1 MSKLDPAR
9 LQAAI
14 QDGYLRYFDTA
25 FWLRDD
31 KLMAERR
38 RLLQQ
43 DGNIFQ
49 DALIE
54 PVPDYPPEQT
64 ILEACAN
71 VRLDHTIADQLAA
84 MLFGSDSRFQLWSH
98 QARSLRVSLVQDDQG
113 PRNVIVT
120 SGTGSGKTESFLLPV
135 FARLLSEAQ
144 SWRSQPDLNRWWT
157 FDRGPWRGC
166 RADETREAAVRTLIL
181 YPTNALVE
189 DQISRLRQAVEMVG
203 SDVSAAGIFF
213 GRYTGAT
220 LGLGEVPSQLR
231 QPNVRRI
238 ARELLEMERVRDGL
252 AHRDREI
259 KCQFPD
265 PRRGE
270 LLTRWDMLESPPDI
284 LVTNYSM
291 INVMLMREREA
302 PIFEATRR
310 WLASGQERCFTLVV
324 DELHSYRGT
333 QGTEVAFI
341 VRSLLRRLG
350 LAPDSPQL
358 RILATSASLEGDTG
372 RHFAE
377 QFFGVPAET
386 FEIVSGEPRPPPP
399 LVRLPRRPYAK
410 LMEERD
416 LEPVGG
422 GRGLLPGR
430 RRSGPGAGAAPPRL
444 RRGLATACRS
454 LCSRSP
460 ARP

>member
-43 DGNIFQ
+43 DGNVFQ

-54 PVPDYPPEQT
+54 PVPAYPAQQT
-64 ILEACAN
+64 ILEACEN
-71 VRLDHTIADQLAA
+71 VKLDRTIADQLAA
-84 MLFGSDSRFQLWSH
+84 MLFGSGSRFQLWSH
-98 QARSLRVSLVQDDQG
+98 QARSLRVSLLQDDQS

-144 SWRSQPDLNRWWT
+144 SWGSQPDLNRWWAS
-157 FDRGPWRGC
+157 DRGPWRGC
-166 RADETREAAVRTLIL
+166 RADETREAAVRTMIL

-231 QPNVRRI
+231 QRNVRGI
-238 ARELLEMERVRDGL
+238 ARELLEMERMRDGL

-302 PIFEATRR
+302 PIFEATRL

-358 RILATSASLEGDTG
+358 RIVATRAFFVLIESLEFPIG
-372 RHFAE
+372 
-377 QFFGVPAET
+377 
-386 FEIVSGEPRPPPP
+386 
-399 LVRLPRRPYAK
+399 
-410 LMEERD
+410 
-416 LEPVGG
+416 
-422 GRGLLPGR
+422 
-430 RRSGPGAGAAPPRL
+430 
-444 RRGLATACRS
+444 
-454 LCSRSP
+454 
-460 ARP
+460 